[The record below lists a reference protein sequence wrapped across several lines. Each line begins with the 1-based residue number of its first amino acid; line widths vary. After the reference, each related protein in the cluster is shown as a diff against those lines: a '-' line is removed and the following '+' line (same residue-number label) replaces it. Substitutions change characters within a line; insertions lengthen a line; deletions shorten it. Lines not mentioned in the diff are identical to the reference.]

1 MTEQEI
7 QIITQ
12 KAKNS
17 MDHSLDHL
25 QKELSKLRTGKASTT
40 MLEGILVDYYGSPTL
55 LNQVANVA
63 TSDARTISIQ
73 PWEKKMLSHIEKAI
87 FEANLG
93 VTPQND
99 GEVIRIIIP
108 PLTEDRRKD
117 LVKQAKHLGEESKV
131 GLRNAR
137 RDAMEVFKK
146 AIKDGLSEDIGKRKE
161 EETQKML
168 NSYVEKIDTI
178 VSAKEKEI
186 MTV

>member
-63 TSDARTISIQ
+63 ASDARTISIQ

>member
-146 AIKDGLSEDIGKRKE
+146 AIKDGLSEDIGKRKA

>member
-1 MTEQEI
+1 
-7 QIITQ
+7 
-12 KAKNS
+12 
-17 MDHSLDHL
+17 
-25 QKELSKLRTGKASTT
+25 STT

>member
-7 QIITQ
+7 QAIIQ
-12 KAKNS
+12 KAKTS
-17 MDHSLDHL
+17 MEHSIEHL
-25 QKELSKLRTGKASTT
+25 QKELAKLRTGKAATN
-40 MLEGILVDYYGSPTL
+40 MLDGILVDYYGSPTL
-55 LNQVANVA
+55 LSQVANVA

-73 PWEKKMLSHIEKAI
+73 PWEKKILANIERAI

-131 GLRNAR
+131 GLRNVR
-137 RDAMEVFKK
+137 RDVMEVFKK
-146 AIKDGLSEDIGKRKE
+146 AIKDGLSEDVGKRKE
-161 EETQKML
+161 DETQKML
-168 NSYVEKIDTI
+168 NSFVEKIDAM
-178 VSAKEKEI
+178 VSIKEKEI

>member
-25 QKELSKLRTGKASTT
+25 QKERPKLMCTGKASTT
-40 MLEGILVDYYGSPTL
+40 MPEGILVDYYGSPTL

-108 PLTEDRRKD
+108 PLHRR
-117 LVKQAKHLGEESKV
+117 
-131 GLRNAR
+131 
-137 RDAMEVFKK
+137 
-146 AIKDGLSEDIGKRKE
+146 
-161 EETQKML
+161 
-168 NSYVEKIDTI
+168 
-178 VSAKEKEI
+178 
-186 MTV
+186 

>member
-40 MLEGILVDYYGSPTL
+40 MLEGILVDYYGAPTL

>member
-7 QIITQ
+7 QIIMQ

>member
-40 MLEGILVDYYGSPTL
+40 MLEGILVDYYASPTL
-55 LNQVANVA
+55 LHQVANVA